1 MTPLAPLTMQELK
14 LSQTLDGANM
24 SPYHTTGEFA
34 TSLVLLRSRQVM
46 YTCFAEHK
54 VLLSLSQICACPTNM
69 STCQMCTTT
78 SSVYGVNLLLDR
90 TRYHPFSR
98 KILLLSTIITCIL
111 YLTNKKYLQGTHCKR
126 FSARR

>member
-1 MTPLAPLTMQELK
+1 LTPLAPLTMQELK

-69 STCQMCTTT
+69 STHQICATMST
-78 SSVYGVNLLLDR
+78 VYDVNLSRDQ
-90 TRYHPFSR
+90 TRYSPFSR
-98 KILLLSTIITCIL
+98 IPLIIHSNNLDFVSDQSKNI
-111 YLTNKKYLQGTHCKR
+111 YKTHIVK
-126 FSARR
+126 F

>member
-34 TSLVLLRSRQVM
+34 TSLVFLRSCRIM

-54 VLLSLSQICACPTNM
+54 VLLNLSQICACPTNM
-69 STCQMCTTT
+69 STSQVCTT
-78 SSVYGVNLLLDR
+78 SSVMVLTYARLSAASSILQKN
-90 TRYHPFSR
+90 PFTIHNYYLYFMSDKLKDIYIQDSR
-98 KILLLSTIITCIL
+98 HNR
-111 YLTNKKYLQGTHCKR
+111 LT
-126 FSARR
+126 